1 MKLAKQLGYKLIIVL
16 CIMVTFCSFIASA
29 PVYASKVNKDEFYYS
44 GVQKGSYTVEK
55 SFVDKLIETLEAI
68 LDYLL
73 GLCTMGVRMVFVGW
87 TALFERCLTMILK
100 GAVGEPID
108 VEGASATNLFSADGW
123 VTLDAIFFNHVPL
136 LDINF
141 FNLEMIEGYNGIGQ
155 KKEAEAEVV
164 DTENHHAPR
173 VIYIDENGEEVGS
186 IETKVT
192 QGEKTNLKSE
202 QTEGE
207 NKNLVLI
214 LKEAVAGWYYVL
226 RTISIMVMLV
236 LLMYIGIQLA
246 IKSSASDKAVYKK
259 MLTDWLV
266 GMILVFSIHYIMLFI
281 ITFNETLV
289 TGLEKLRT
297 GSGDHVMEVYE
308 YGLEERA
315 QKPLTNEELELTLY
329 DEVKTRAYDV
339 KLTVGTTG
347 MVMYMVLV
355 YYAWKYTFIYLKRY
369 LSVAVLIIM
378 APLVAVSYA
387 YNKVRTGKAVIFSK
401 WLKEFAFIVILQS
414 IHALIYLVFVQ
425 TALTLS
431 LASISG
437 FILSLVLLNFMSKA
451 EQIFRKIFGIT
462 GGGAGGVDDISA
474 GAGLKDTLSGLKNT
488 MVGIAG
494 AKVAVAYTKGVAKIA
509 TKPLRAAG
517 AAGINAGMR
526 RRAAR
531 LDNEAEEY
539 AKEHGLTTGKNA
551 IHDYDDL
558 RKALRK
564 RRTNA
569 LHFGGMLKLL
579 DNGDIDV
586 EELEK
591 AVNTLEE
598 GDVITNEY
606 GQKVGIVDA
615 SYIKSKRKEL
625 DEFKSV
631 LSMTDEQKDLWRE
644 EYNALHDKNGKLKR
658 KRIYLSD
665 KWQDIM
671 DPSRYTEKQRDKDG
685 KVILKNGKPVYKTIE
700 TKGEYGTIHGK
711 HFSWRV
717 GKRVDSASQRLA
729 KQLKLS
735 NIMGLNKEEKKAL
748 EAQVQLLSKEVYGFL
763 GILVGMPLLVA
774 EPTAGM
780 VAMSAGINGMSTVL
794 SSKGSRERRPEKYK
808 RGVKGS
814 YTFKRFE
821 GKSEHTIAE
830 GAKVMARN
838 QAEKV
843 AVAEEV
849 HNSKLVNRMKTKFPK
864 IEGDLRLAA
873 NTGAALSFVTVGTM
887 AASAGVPAFVAA
899 AGAAG
904 SAKLT
909 GSIINRVKD
918 NAWLAMQTT
927 LNAAAKADRKARE
940 KDEKDAHT
948 SDYMDVIAEQ
958 YFEMEHQQYVSDAKR
973 HAEQLGEDY
982 ALLMLAMQKKVD
994 EKTDEEVLRDSKYE
1008 EPIEVIKKPDGK
1020 KQLAGDAENKLI
1032 DNAIIECAQKS
1043 GIMDVSEI
1051 NVEDKMADIQNILET
1066 ELITRGI
1073 IRRDEK
1079 ADAVIEA
1086 LETKVKDRK
1095 VKIEKSGKGKQVVE
1109 EKMAGDAIVSV
1120 MQEQGITDP
1129 TKVSDNDVLQKFTDD
1144 YQKTALDSMKS
1155 SQQSNAVLEGLN
1167 AQKPQA
1173 DTDAPKA
1180 IDLDAIKA
1188 SATVAIQARK
1198 ASFADKSKQ
1207 KVDSKASKMMRE
1219 TLKKKQEVE
1228 IDKKIMA
1235 KEEELE
1241 NAGIQG
1247 VVDTINAGGIA
1258 PITDNSLSDI
1268 GGTSSDDIIKMLQL
1282 QTQLYQ
1288 DKQKAEMVLAKRDDR
1303 VKVYKAMMATKEGTR
1318 KFDESRDGSRRVGGD
1333 TVKIESYEEIK
1344 KSTEV
1349 GNVLKRKKQEIRK

>member
-16 CIMVTFCSFIASA
+16 CIITTFCSFIATA

-55 SFVDKLIETLEAI
+55 SFTEKLIETLEAI

-87 TALFERCLTMILK
+87 TALFERCLTMILQ

-108 VEGASATNLFSADGW
+108 VEGTSATNLFSSDGW

-141 FNLEMIEGYNGIGQ
+141 FNLEMIEGYNAIGQ
-155 KKEAEAEVV
+155 KKEAEAEP
-164 DTENHHAPR
+164 TETEEHNAPR
-173 VIYIDENGEEVGS
+173 VVYIDENGEEIGS
-186 IETKVT
+186 VETKII
-192 QGEKTNLKSE
+192 QGEKTNFKDST
-202 QTEGE
+202 TEGE
-207 NKNLVLI
+207 KKNLVLI
-214 LKEAVAGWYYVL
+214 LKETVAGWYYVL

-259 MLTDWLV
+259 MLTDWFV

-369 LSVAVLIIM
+369 LSVAVLMIM

-387 YNKVRTGKAVIFSK
+387 YNKVRSGKATIFSK
-401 WLKEFAFIVILQS
+401 WLKEFSFIVILQS

-437 FILSLVLLNFMSKA
+437 FILSMVLLNFMSKA
-451 EQIFRKIFGIT
+451 EEIFRKIFGIT

-474 GAGLKDTLSGLKNT
+474 GAGLKDTVTGLKNT
-488 MVGIAG
+488 MIGMAG
-494 AKVAVAYTKGVAKIA
+494 AKIAIGYTKGVAKIA
-509 TKPLRAAG
+509 TKPLRSVAT
-517 AAGINAGMR
+517 AGINAGMR
-526 RRAAR
+526 KRAAK
-531 LDNEAEEY
+531 LDEEAEKY
-539 AKEHGLTTGKNA
+539 AKEHGLTTGRNA
-551 IHDYDDL
+551 IRDNEDL

-564 RRTNA
+564 RRTNT

-579 DNGDIDV
+579 DDGEIDIN
-586 EELEK
+586 ELEE
-591 AVNTLEE
+591 AIDTLEI
-598 GDVITNEY
+598 GDTITDEY
-606 GQKVGIVDA
+606 GQKIGVVDEN
-615 SYIKSKRKEL
+615 YIKNKRKEL
-625 DEFKSV
+625 DEFKAIS
-631 LSMTDEQKDLWRE
+631 SMTDDQKELWRK
-644 EYNALHDKNGKLKR
+644 EYNELHDENGKLKR
-658 KRIYLSD
+658 YRIYFSD

-671 DPSRYTEKQRDKDG
+671 DPSRYTEKQRDEDG

-700 TKGEYGTIHGK
+700 TQTEYGTIHGK
-711 HFSWRV
+711 HFSIKL
-717 GKRVDSASQRLA
+717 GKRVDSASKRLA
-729 KQLKLS
+729 NQLKLN
-735 NIMGLNKEEKKAL
+735 NIVGLNKDEKKAL
-748 EAQVQLLSKEVYGFL
+748 ENQVKLLSKEVYGFL
-763 GILVGMPLLVA
+763 GVLVGIPLLVA

-780 VAMSAGINGMSTVL
+780 IAMSAGISGMAPML
-794 SSKGSRERRPEKYK
+794 SSKGSRQRYPEKYK
-808 RGVKGS
+808 KDVKGT

-830 GAKVMARN
+830 GAKAMARN
-838 QAEKV
+838 QAQKI
-843 AVAEEV
+843 AVAEEE
-849 HNSKLVNRMKTKFPK
+849 HNSKLVNKMKTKFPK

-887 AASAGVPAFVAA
+887 AASAGVPAFAA
-899 AGAAG
+899 VAGAAG

-909 GSIINRVKD
+909 GSIISRVQD

-948 SDYMDVIAEQ
+948 SDYMDILAEQ

-973 HAEQLGEDY
+973 HAKELGDDY
-982 ALLMLAMQKKVD
+982 AMLMLAMQKRID
-994 EKTDEEVLRDSKYE
+994 EQTDEEVLRDSKYE

-1020 KQLAGDAENKLI
+1020 KQLASDSENKLI

-1043 GIMDVSEI
+1043 GIMDISEI
-1051 NVEDKMADIQNILET
+1051 NVEDKMSDIQNLLEV

-1073 IRRDEK
+1073 IKRDEK
-1079 ADAVIEA
+1079 ADTVIDA
-1086 LETKVKDRK
+1086 LENKVKDRK
-1095 VKIEKSGKGKQVVE
+1095 VKIEKSGKGKKVVE

-1129 TKVSDNDVLQKFTDD
+1129 SKVSDSDVLQKFTES
-1144 YQKTALDSMKS
+1144 YEKTALESMQS

-1167 AQKPQA
+1167 AQKQEA
-1173 DTDAPKA
+1173 DSEAPKA
-1180 IDLDAIKA
+1180 IDLSAMQA
-1188 SATVAIQARK
+1188 SAVVAIQARK
-1198 ASFADKSKQ
+1198 ASFSDKAKQ
-1207 KVDSKASKMMRE
+1207 KIDSKASKMLKE
-1219 TLKKKQEVE
+1219 TLKQKQELE

-1235 KEEELE
+1235 KQEELE
-1241 NAGIQG
+1241 SAGIQG
-1247 VVDTINAGGIA
+1247 VIDTINTGEASDSAG
-1258 PITDNSLSDI
+1258 TDGAN
-1268 GGTSSDDIIKMLQL
+1268 SDDIVKMLLL
-1282 QTQLYQ
+1282 QTQLHQ

-1303 VKVYKAMMATKEGTR
+1303 VKVYKTMMATGDGSKQ
-1318 KFDESRDGSRRVGGD
+1318 FDKSRDGSRRVGGD
-1333 TVKIESYEEIK
+1333 ATKIESYEEIK

-1349 GNVLKRKKQEIRK
+1349 SNLLRQKKQEIKF